1 MFTRAPNTLTRVY
14 AARMDSLTSQDHTPQ
29 MNIAQ
34 RRNWIPP
41 PPSCGGRAAGSVCG
55 RAPLPS
61 SAARVTGGGGG
72 RGGAAVL

>member
-41 PPSCGGRAAGSVCG
+41 PRVAEEGLPEVSVVEP
-55 RAPLPS
+55 RFLP
-61 SAARVTGGGGG
+61 A
-72 RGGAAVL
+72 LLE